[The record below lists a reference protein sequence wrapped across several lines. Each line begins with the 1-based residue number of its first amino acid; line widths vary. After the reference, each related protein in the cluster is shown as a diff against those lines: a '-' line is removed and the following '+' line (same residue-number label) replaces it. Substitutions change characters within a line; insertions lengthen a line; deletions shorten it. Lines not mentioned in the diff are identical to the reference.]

1 MFLCWSAGLTGEL
14 CAGPDG
20 RPALRGLG
28 LSRAEDLR
36 AELLRA
42 EHLKAE
48 ALWEENSDGSR
59 QDKTNILNSAP
70 KVYPTLMFLRVPEWY
85 LRLDVNVNAKTILPS
100 SGHRKHYLI
109 NHCNTVNNHTNKSAS
124 QLH

>member
-1 MFLCWSAGLTGEL
+1 MQNEAKHSINSSAFCCLLKMLTKISNRQQAMSGDRSGVVSLCWSAGLTGEL
-14 CAGPDG
+14 CAGPDC
-20 RPALRGLG
+20 RPALRGLA

-59 QDKTNILNSAP
+59 QAKTNILNSA
-70 KVYPTLMFLRVPEWY
+70 
-85 LRLDVNVNAKTILPS
+85 
-100 SGHRKHYLI
+100 
-109 NHCNTVNNHTNKSAS
+109 
-124 QLH
+124 Q

>member
-1 MFLCWSAGLTGEL
+1 MR
-14 CAGPDG
+14 GP
-20 RPALRGLG
+20 G

-59 QDKTNILNSAP
+59 
-70 KVYPTLMFLRVPEWY
+70 
-85 LRLDVNVNAKTILPS
+85 
-100 SGHRKHYLI
+100 
-109 NHCNTVNNHTNKSAS
+109 
-124 QLH
+124 

>member
-1 MFLCWSAGLTGEL
+1 MQIRIEEYNFIEHCRFYTEQTKDFDINSVNPFLPAGLSGDLGSVPE
-14 CAGPDG
+14 C

-28 LSRAEDLR
+28 MSRAEDLR

-59 QDKTNILNSAP
+59 
-70 KVYPTLMFLRVPEWY
+70 
-85 LRLDVNVNAKTILPS
+85 
-100 SGHRKHYLI
+100 
-109 NHCNTVNNHTNKSAS
+109 
-124 QLH
+124 